1 MATPPPIR
9 RPPLVPPDRKELPQR
24 PIFSRRHELWAAVVV
39 GVVVAGALAILV
51 AAAVTHRQVKPAAAS
66 PQRLSPRERCEA
78 AGAGKWAE
86 WIAAHERMALLT
98 DDLVRLHEDSEKLS
112 AVMEERGYSGKPF
125 AVWRELKPLLLEE
138 SPTAEQFARMKHL
151 AENLYLIASLL
162 EEHHAEVFWERLLG
176 VVCAWEQGES

>member
-24 PIFSRRHELWAAVVV
+24 PIFSRRQQLCAAVVV

-51 AAAVTHRQVKPAAAS
+51 AAAVTRRQGMPTEAP
-66 PQRLSPRERCEA
+66 PQRLSPRERCQA
-78 AGAGKWAE
+78 AGAGKWE
-86 WIAAHERMALLT
+86 QWIAAHERMALLT
-98 DDLVRLHEDSEKLS
+98 DDFVRLHEDGEALR
-112 AVMEERGYSGKPF
+112 ATMEEKGYSAKPF
-125 AVWRELKPLLLEE
+125 PIWRELKPLLLEE